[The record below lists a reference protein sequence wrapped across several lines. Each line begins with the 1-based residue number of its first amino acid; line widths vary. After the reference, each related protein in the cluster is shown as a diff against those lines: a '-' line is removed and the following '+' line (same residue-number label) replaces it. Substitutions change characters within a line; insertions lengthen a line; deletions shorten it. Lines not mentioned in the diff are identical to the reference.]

1 MAESDPTSTQQ
12 ERREK
17 LQDLE
22 KRIAVLEQ
30 ILEDSNKNLDQL
42 INCWTTVLLQFIED
56 FRISTPEIDQMVE
69 DLKRK

>member
-1 MAESDPTSTQQ
+1 MQ

-22 KRIAVLEQ
+22 KRIAALEQ
-30 ILEDSNKNLDQL
+30 KLEDGNKNLDQL

-69 DLKRK
+69 ELKQKELHS